1 MRKIQDT
8 NGRYLWQEP
17 LSANQPATIHGFPVI
32 EDNNLPES
40 EIYFGDLKYGYWLG
54 DRQKMTVKISQD
66 TTQAFTQDQT
76 AIRVVS
82 RIAGTVV
89 EARAIKCLNTI
100 P

>member
-1 MRKIQDT
+1 MIDKITKEQEAMMAVYRDNWIAIGKDT
-8 NGRYLWQEP
+8 
-17 LSANQPATIHGFPVI
+17 
-32 EDNNLPES
+32 NNLPES
-40 EIYFGDLKYGYWLG
+40 EIYFGDLKYAYWMG

-89 EARAIKCLNTI
+89 EARALKCLNTI